1 MSEKKIATLV
11 SPLSMRE
18 FEAFLIILKDEGKEL
33 SVIKTAIDTKFGI
46 ISRTKGYFYINNLD
60 KKGFIKKEETI
71 NDTDGKREVRIY
83 IKKKIRK
90 DYEKLILPTITDL
103 SESIKKLFKDYMNEV
118 KEEEKLME
126 KFRVY
131 TETILQA
138 INTVL
143 EDTPT
148 KNLNK
153 KKLQRKIGDTMWR
166 YFRAKMLE
174 IEMFSK

>member
-1 MSEKKIATLV
+1 MSNQKNEKKIVTLV

-18 FEAFLIILKDEGKEL
+18 FETFLIILKNEGEEL
-33 SVIKTAIDTKFGI
+33 GVLKAAIDVKFKLG
-46 ISRTKGYFYINNLD
+46 SRTKGYDYIRNLRN
-60 KKGFIKKEETI
+60 KNFIETL
-71 NDTDGKREVRIY
+71 E
-83 IKKKIRK
+83 KKIYVKENIRSE
-90 DYEKLILPTITDL
+90 YERLILPTVKNL
-103 SESIKKLFKDYMNEV
+103 NESIKKLSKDYVEEI

-126 KFRVY
+126 KFRAY
-131 TETILQA
+131 TETILKG
-138 INTVL
+138 ISHVL

-153 KKLQRKIGDTMWR
+153 KKLERKIGDTIWR